1 MPRLPFRI
9 AMFLSSF
16 APLFVLMAYENR
28 ETTPVLIGL
37 LATTVVGLLGLAF
50 VMWQLRLQSGPPIK
64 VRDSFPL
71 EGEVLAYIA
80 VYLVPFLDVD
90 LSRRESAIAFLFFLV
105 VLGVVYVNSNMLF
118 VNPVL
123 SLCGYHS
130 FEVID
135 KDGHKYALI
144 IRSRGFDPGSIIR
157 PVHIDRYL
165 RVDVSRR
172 PLERDESIRNP

>member
-1 MPRLPFRI
+1 MPRLPFRV

-16 APLFVLMAYENR
+16 SPLFVLMAYENR
-28 ETTPVLIGL
+28 DALSAAIPL
-37 LATTVVGLLGLAF
+37 LAATGIGLLGLAV
-50 VMWQLRLQSGPPIK
+50 VMWQLRAQSGPQIK

-80 VYLVPFLDVD
+80 VYLVPFLNVD
-90 LSRRESAIAFLFFLV
+90 LAQRESAIAFVFFLFI
-105 VLGVVYVNSNMLF
+105 LCVVYVNSNMLF

-123 SLCGYHS
+123 SLRGYHS

-144 IRSRGFDPGSIIR
+144 SRTRGLDPGTIIK
-157 PVHIDRYL
+157 PAHVDRYL
-165 RVDVSRR
+165 RVDASRR
-172 PLERDESIRNP
+172 T

>member
-1 MPRLPFRI
+1 
-9 AMFLSSF
+9 MFLSSF

-28 ETTPVLIGL
+28 DTRSALIAL
-37 LATTVVGLLGLAF
+37 LAATAIGLLGLAL
-50 VMWQLRLQSGPPIK
+50 VMWQLCSQSGPQIK

-80 VYLVPFLDVD
+80 VYLVPFLGVD
-90 LSRRESAIAFLFFLV
+90 LSRLDSTIAFVFFLL
-105 VLGVVYVNSNMLF
+105 VLCVVYVNSNMLF

-130 FEVID
+130 YEVID

-144 IRSRGFDPGSIIR
+144 IRVRGLDPGTIIR
-157 PVHIDRYL
+157 PTHVDRYL
-165 RVDVSRR
+165 RVEASRR
-172 PLERDESIRNP
+172 PREADGPSRNTGGTS